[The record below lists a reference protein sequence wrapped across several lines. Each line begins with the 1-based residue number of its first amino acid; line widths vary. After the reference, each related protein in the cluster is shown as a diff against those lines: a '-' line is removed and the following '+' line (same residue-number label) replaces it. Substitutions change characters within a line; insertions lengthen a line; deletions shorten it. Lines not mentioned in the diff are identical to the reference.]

1 MKKTIILF
9 SFIATI
15 GFASAATINIAF
27 HNGNTT
33 VGGFNSAADGTVVS
47 AGNNGTDT
55 WNNFVGGNTETGE
68 TILNDDGTDTS
79 STIDVTT
86 SGSAFNN
93 GTANDD
99 YYMMNGYYKFEDT
112 DNATINLGAA
122 FLSDGNYNV
131 TIYGTVKVARDT
143 AYTIASVSKTITNTG
158 AAFDGT
164 FTEGT
169 NYVTF
174 SNLSASSFSITGNQ
188 SPDDFSAINGIVI
201 TSVPEPSTT
210 ALLGLGGLALILRRR
225 K

>member
-1 MKKTIILF
+1 MKKTIILL

-33 VGGFNSAADGTVVS
+33 VGGFNTASDGTRVS
-47 AGNNGTDT
+47 AGNNGDDT
-55 WNNFVGGNTETGE
+55 WNNFVGGGSETGA
-68 TILNDDGTDTS
+68 TILNDDNFNTT
-79 STIDVTT
+79 STINVTG
-86 SGSAFNN
+86 SGSGFNN
-93 GTANDD
+93 GTDNDD
-99 YYMMNGYYKFEDT
+99 YYMMNGYYEFRNT
-112 DNATINLGAA
+112 RSATINLGAT

-131 TIYGTVKVARDT
+131 TIYGALNSVRNMD
-143 AYTIASVSKTITNTG
+143 YTIAAVTKTITNTG
-158 AAFDGT
+158 VFDGT

-188 SPDDFSAINGIVI
+188 NPADFSAITGIVI